1 MTAYADPVPA
11 LALRRPG
18 IGRLATVELRKMA
31 DTRAG
36 FWLLVTIA
44 LMIAGIT
51 AVGVIWGE
59 TSDQDLDGLFSG
71 AIQVTSV
78 LLPVL
83 GILAVTSEWSQR
95 TGLATFSLVPER
107 ERVIAAKVV
116 AAVALTVIAV
126 AVCLLAAAAGNLVSG
141 ESWNLSLGEL
151 GRGLIYELIGVLVG
165 IAFGLLFLSSA
176 LAIVLYFVIPTVWAI
191 LGEAISALDSA
202 ADWLDL
208 GRTMMPLVEGSISG
222 TEWAHLGVSVAFWV
236 WALLAVGIVRLQR
249 AELK

>member
-1 MTAYADPVPA
+1 MTAYADTAPT

-18 IGRLATVELRKMA
+18 IGRLSTVELRKMA

-36 FWLLVTIA
+36 FWLLVTIG
-44 LMIAGIT
+44 LLIAGIT
-51 AVGVIWGE
+51 AIGVIWGE
-59 TSDQDLDGLFSG
+59 GPDRDLDGLFSS
-71 AIQVTSV
+71 AIQITSL

-126 AVCLLAAAAGNLVSG
+126 AACVLAAAVGNVFSG
-141 ESWNLSLGEL
+141 GDWNLALGEVGL
-151 GRGLIYELIGVLVG
+151 GLVYELIGVLVG
-165 IAFGLLFLSSA
+165 VAFGLLFLSSA
-176 LAIVLYFVIPTVWAI
+176 LAIVLYFVIPTAWAI
-191 LGEAISALDSA
+191 LGEAISALDSV
-202 ADWLDL
+202 ADWLNL
-208 GRTMMPLVEGSISG
+208 GRTMTPLVEDSITG

>member
-1 MTAYADPVPA
+1 MTAYAESAPP

-36 FWLLVTIA
+36 FWLLLTIGLLIA
-44 LMIAGIT
+44 AITAIVVIRGETGDQNLAGIFGDT
-51 AVGVIWGE
+51 IE
-59 TSDQDLDGLFSG
+59 
-71 AIQVTSV
+71 ITSV

-126 AVCLLAAAAGNLVSG
+126 AACLVAAVVGNVLAGG
-141 ESWNLSLGEL
+141 SWSLGL
-151 GRGLIYELIGVLVG
+151 GDIGRGLVYELIGVLVG
-165 IAFGLLFLSSA
+165 VAFGLLFLSSP
-176 LAIVLYFVIPTVWAI
+176 LAIVLYFVLPTAWAI
-191 LGEAISALDSA
+191 LGSISALEGA
-202 ADWLDL
+202 AEWLDL
-208 GRTMMPLVEGSISG
+208 SVTMAPLVEASTSG
-222 TEWAHLGVSVAFWV
+222 REWAQLGTSVALWV
-236 WALLAVGIVRLQR
+236 WALLAIGIVRLQR
-249 AELK
+249 SELK

>member
-1 MTAYADPVPA
+1 MTAYADTAPA

-18 IGRLATVELRKMA
+18 IGRLAAVELRKMA

-36 FWLLVTIA
+36 FWLLLTIG
-44 LMIAGIT
+44 LLIAGIT
-51 AVGVIWGE
+51 VIGVIWGE
-59 TSDQDLDGLFSG
+59 GPDQDLDGLFSS
-71 AIQVTSV
+71 AIQITSL

-116 AAVALTVIAV
+116 AAVVLTAIAV
-126 AVCLLAAAAGNLVSG
+126 AACLLAAAVGNVFSG
-141 ESWNLSLGEL
+141 GSWNLALGEI
-151 GRGLIYELIGVLVG
+151 GRGLLYELIGVLVG

-176 LAIVLYFVIPTVWAI
+176 LAIVLYFVIPTAWAI
-191 LGEAISALDSA
+191 LGEAISALDSVA
-202 ADWLDL
+202 GWLDL
-208 GRTMMPLVEGSISG
+208 GRTMMPLVEGSITG

-236 WALLAVGIVRLQR
+236 WALLAVGLVRLQR

>member
-1 MTAYADPVPA
+1 MTAYADTAPR
-11 LALRRPG
+11 LALQRPG
-18 IGRLATVELRKMA
+18 IGRLAGVELRKMV

-36 FWLLVTIA
+36 FWLLATIG
-44 LMIAGIT
+44 LLIAGIT
-51 AVGVIWGE
+51 VIGVIWGE
-59 TSDQDLDGLFSG
+59 GPDQDLEGLFSS
-71 AIQVTSV
+71 AIQITSL

-126 AVCLLAAAAGNLVSG
+126 AACVLAAAVGNVFSG
-141 ESWNLSLGEL
+141 GDWNLALGEL
-151 GRGLIYELIGVLVG
+151 GRGLLYELIGVLVG

-176 LAIVLYFVIPTVWAI
+176 LAIVLYFVIPTAWAI
-191 LGEAISALDSA
+191 LGEAIAALDSV

-208 GRTMMPLVEGSISG
+208 GRTMMPLVEDSITG

-236 WALLAVGIVRLQR
+236 WALLAIGIVRLQR
-249 AELK
+249 SELK

>member
-1 MTAYADPVPA
+1 MTAYADTAPA

-44 LMIAGIT
+44 LMIAGIP

-59 TSDQDLDGLFSG
+59 ASDQDLDGLFSG
-71 AIQVTSV
+71 AIQVTAV

-107 ERVIAAKVV
+107 ERVIAAKIV

-126 AVCLLAAAAGNLVSG
+126 AVCLLAAA
-141 ESWNLSLGEL
+141 
-151 GRGLIYELIGVLVG
+151 YELIGVLVG